1 MYSDFFKNLKS
12 QKKGVSD
19 VVTAV
24 LLILLVVAAVG
35 ILWAVVQSLVSDST
49 GNVGSSTICLTNTFS
64 IESAVDDEVTTTT
77 VKIKKTQGSDE
88 ITGINFFVDGASITV
103 TEVVVP
109 PSLGETKTFTL
120 TSTGGTEVEIAPV
133 LGETQCPNSDKAT
146 ITTAS

>member
-64 IESAVDDEVTTTT
+64 IESAIDNNINTV

-88 ITGINFFVDGASITV
+88 ITGINFFVDGASKDA
-103 TEVVVP
+103 TETDV
-109 PSLGETKTFTL
+109 PSLGETETFTL
-120 TSTGGTEVEIAPV
+120 TVTNVIGKDIEIASV
-133 LGETQCPNSDKAT
+133 LEETQCPNSDKAT

>member
-64 IESAVDDEVTTTT
+64 IESAIDNSINTV

-88 ITGINFFVDGASITV
+88 ITGINFFVDGASEEATGTV
-103 TEVVVP
+103 
-109 PSLGETKTFTL
+109 PSLGETETFTL
-120 TSTGGTEVEIAPV
+120 TGVTDVIGKDIEIASV
-133 LGETQCPNSDKAT
+133 LEETQCPNSDKAT

>member
-64 IESAVDDEVTTTT
+64 IESAIDNSINTV

-88 ITGINFFVDGASITV
+88 ITGINFFVDGASEEATGTV
-103 TEVVVP
+103 
-109 PSLGETKTFTL
+109 PSLGETETFTL
-120 TSTGGTEVEIAPV
+120 TVTNVIGKDIEIASV
-133 LGETQCPNSDKAT
+133 LEETQCPNSDKAT
-146 ITTAS
+146 ITTA

>member
-12 QKKGVSD
+12 QKKGVSG

-35 ILWAVVQSLVSDST
+35 ILLAVVQSLVSDST

-64 IESAVDDEVTTTT
+64 IESAIDNNINTV

-88 ITGINFFVDGASITV
+88 ITGINFFVDGASEEATGTV
-103 TEVVVP
+103 
-109 PSLGETKTFTL
+109 PSLGETETFTL
-120 TSTGGTEVEIAPV
+120 TGVTDVIGKDIEIASV
-133 LGETQCPNSDKAT
+133 LEETQCPNSDKAT

>member
-1 MYSDFFKNLKS
+1 M
-12 QKKGVSD
+12 
-19 VVTAV
+19 TI
-24 LLILLVVAAVG
+24 LILLVVAAVG

-64 IESAVDDEVTTTT
+64 IESAVDDEVSTTT

-88 ITGINFFVDGASITV
+88 ITGINFFVDGASEEATGTV
-103 TEVVVP
+103 

>member
-88 ITGINFFVDGASITV
+88 ITGINFFVDGASEEATGTV
-103 TEVVVP
+103 
-109 PSLGETKTFTL
+109 PSLGETETFTL
-120 TSTGGTEVEIAPV
+120 TVTNVIGKDIEIASV
-133 LGETQCPNSDKAT
+133 LEETQCPNSDKAT

>member
-12 QKKGVSD
+12 QKKGVSG

-49 GNVGSSTICLTNTFS
+49 GNVGSSTLCLTNTFS
-64 IESAVDDEVTTTT
+64 IESAVNDSTITT

-88 ITGINFFVDGASITV
+88 ITSINFFIDGVSKTATTGTV
-103 TEVVVP
+103 
-109 PSLGETKTFTL
+109 PSLGETQSFNI
-120 TSTGGTEVEIAPV
+120 TGVGSEVEIAPV

>member
-64 IESAVDDEVTTTT
+64 IESAIDNSINTV

-88 ITGINFFVDGASITV
+88 ITGINFFVDGASEEATGTV
-103 TEVVVP
+103 
-109 PSLGETKTFTL
+109 PSLGETETFTL
-120 TSTGGTEVEIAPV
+120 TVTNVIGKDIEIASV
-133 LGETQCPNSDKAT
+133 LEETQCPNSDKAT

>member
-12 QKKGVSD
+12 QKKGVSG

-88 ITGINFFVDGASITV
+88 ITGINFFVDGASKDA
-103 TEVVVP
+103 TETDV

>member
-64 IESAVDDEVTTTT
+64 IESAVDNNINTV

-103 TEVVVP
+103 TELVVP

-120 TSTGGTEVEIAPV
+120 DVTDVIGKDIEIASV
-133 LGETQCPNSDKAT
+133 LEET
-146 ITTAS
+146 